1 MKNVAGQH
9 FVFISCSG
17 SLLIHYDYVENFIN
31 IFLYRW
37 LGVNKNSTK
46 IILQAAVLSSG
57 ISQGQLGSHVFDQ
70 QSILSGELKKNPEGT
85 TRKQF

>member
-37 LGVNKNSTK
+37 LGVNKISTQGVAR
-46 IILQAAVLSSG
+46 IYLLVLCDICYIRYKWTFIQDTPSCYIVKSDFFLC
-57 ISQGQLGSHVFDQ
+57 I
-70 QSILSGELKKNPEGT
+70 
-85 TRKQF
+85 